1 MFLVNK
7 KDGGFRV
14 VQDFRAL
21 NNNSHLDK
29 YSMKDVTECI
39 GEIGRSHSTIFSTL
53 DLTSG
58 FWQMTL
64 HPQSRAYTAFTVPGL
79 GEFEWVTSAMGLLG
93 CPATFQRLVEAIV
106 DKIRNVI
113 VYIDDLIV
121 HSKDHLEHLQILEAL
136 FSRLSAHGMKVRLE
150 KCKFGSNDVMYLGF
164 HLTKDGIKPGVDKL
178 KAVRDA
184 KPPANVHEVR
194 QFLGLCNF
202 FRSHVRNFATIA
214 SPLTKLTRKESLWRK
229 GGKLPRE
236 AYLAFRELQAILVS
250 EPVVD
255 YPRRDRPYALF
266 TDASF
271 GDDRHEGGLGAI
283 LTQIDENKQ
292 HCVIGYA
299 SRKLAVHEKNYTPF
313 LLEMQAAIFGMEHFG
328 NHLKGRHFTLFT
340 DHKPLEKLGKVHTK
354 TLNRLQE
361 IMNVYDFEIVYIKG
375 KEIPADFLS
384 RNAVG
389 AINLDNTALAQ
400 E

>member
-7 KDGGFRV
+7 KDGGFRM

-39 GEIGRSHSTIFSTL
+39 GKIGRLHSTIFSTL

-64 HPQSRAYTAFTVPGL
+64 HPQSRAFTVPGM
-79 GEFEWVTSAMGLLG
+79 GQFEWVTSALGLLG
-93 CPATFQRLVEAIV
+93 CPATFQRLVEEIV

-121 HSKDHLEHLQILEAL
+121 HSKDHLEHLRILEAL
-136 FSRLSAHGMKVRLE
+136 FSRLNDHGLKVRLE
-150 KCKFGSNDVMYLGF
+150 KCKFGSYDVMCLGF
-164 HLTKDGIKPGVDKL
+164 HLTKDGIKSGVNKL
-178 KAVRDA
+178 KAVKEA
-184 KPPANVHEVR
+184 KPPANIHEVR

-229 GGKLPRE
+229 GGELPRE

-255 YPRRDRPYALF
+255 YPRRERPYALF

-283 LTQIDENKQ
+283 LTQID
-292 HCVIGYA
+292 G
-299 SRKLAVHEKNYTPF
+299 
-313 LLEMQAAIFGMEHFG
+313 
-328 NHLKGRHFTLFT
+328 
-340 DHKPLEKLGKVHTK
+340 
-354 TLNRLQE
+354 
-361 IMNVYDFEIVYIKG
+361 
-375 KEIPADFLS
+375 
-384 RNAVG
+384 
-389 AINLDNTALAQ
+389 INNTASLGMPVAS
-400 E
+400 